1 MNKNERLILVT
12 NDDGVDAPGIKKLT
26 AIAQHFGKVIV
37 VCPDTGRSGQSH
49 AVTMNVPLRRRLIH
63 KDNELEIHISNG
75 TPVDCVKLALHGL
88 MDRKPDLLLSGIN
101 HGANSSVN
109 VFYSGTMAAVL
120 EGCMLQI
127 PSLGFS
133 TFENCYDFD
142 MSILE
147 NDISNI
153 IRKVIVNGLPE
164 RTCLNVN
171 FPEHYDPSK
180 GLKVCRM
187 GHAFWKEE
195 FEERLDSHNSPYYW
209 LKGTFVPLEYGEDS
223 DIWAIKHGYAAVVP
237 VKPDITAHHTI
248 EHIKNTIE
256 L

>member
-1 MNKNERLILVT
+1 MTERLILVT

-26 AIAQHFGKVIV
+26 EIALKFGKVVV
-37 VCPDTGRSGQSH
+37 VCPDSGRSGQSH
-49 AVTMNVPLRRRLIH
+49 AVTINMPLRRKLILN
-63 KDNELEIHISNG
+63 NEHLEIHTSNG
-75 TPVDCVKLALHGL
+75 TPVDCVKLAMHSLL
-88 MDRKPDLLLSGIN
+88 DRKPDLLLSGIN

-133 TFENCYDFD
+133 TFEERHDFD
-142 MSILE
+142 LSILDR
-147 NDISNI
+147 DIEAI
-153 IRKVIVNGLPE
+153 ISSVLLNGLPE

-171 FPEHYDPSK
+171 FPKNYNPSK

-187 GHAFWKEE
+187 GHAYWKEE
-195 FEERLDSHNSPYYW
+195 FEERFDSHNTPYYW
-209 LKGTFVPLEYGEDS
+209 LKGTFIPLEHAEDS
-223 DIWAIKHGYAAVVP
+223 DIWAIKNGYATVVP

-248 EHIKNTIE
+248 EELKNTIE
-256 L
+256 I